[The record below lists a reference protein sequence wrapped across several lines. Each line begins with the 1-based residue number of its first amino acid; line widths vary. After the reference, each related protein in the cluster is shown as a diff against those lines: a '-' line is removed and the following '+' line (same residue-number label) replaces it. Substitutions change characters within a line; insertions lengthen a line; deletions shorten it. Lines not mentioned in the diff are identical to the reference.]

1 MRKALMGTGLVML
14 ACSYDWD
21 TLDPRLGEAD
31 LGGSGPAA
39 GSSGDAG
46 SEAAAGAVFAGAG
59 PGAGTAGQGGSGAVS
74 AGSSGWAGADQAG
87 AAGLAG
93 SPAAAAGTAGLAGHA
108 GSAAAG
114 SAGSSGAGG
123 ASATGGAAGAGG
135 TAATGGTAGDA
146 GAVATGGAV
155 ATSGAAGT
163 GGGVSTGGATGT
175 GGAVSTGGVVST
187 GGAVATGGAAGAA
200 GAVATGGTG
209 ATAGSCS
216 DTVCGSDCVDLSSS
230 TDHCGAC
237 DRACSGSH
245 VDTMSCS
252 GGVCDSSCSGAWLNC
267 IQPAAPAADD
277 GCETNGDTSTN
288 DCGGCGVSCPRYE
301 VCQDGCT
308 VPCSGAGL
316 EVLFVVGNTTLG
328 VGDAAVRDWLEA
340 QLGFTVSIVDD
351 TASQTSDA
359 DGKALVVISS
369 TCDSPEVGTKFTDV
383 AVPIATG
390 EVALYDDLNMTSAT
404 GWNVHTGQTA
414 LDVVDPTHPLAAGL
428 DGTLTL
434 FTAAS
439 DVGSA
444 AAQSSAAVVA
454 TLAGDDSRAVLFA
467 YETGAAMYG
476 GFTAPA
482 RRLGLPYRDLGPDR
496 ATEDAERLGLVAFC
510 WAAGLYP

>member
-155 ATSGAAGT
+155 ATS
-163 GGGVSTGGATGT
+163 
-175 GGAVSTGGVVST
+175 GAVSTGGVVST